1 MTSHLV
7 FTTLNLLKLMK
18 SESLQN
24 PSLADQLDEAF
35 TRPSGREF
43 DQMREVTFKKDIAPH
58 ANGSVLCSFGNTQVI
73 CAAMIEDRVP
83 GWMRQQK
90 VEGGWLTAEYNMLP
104 YSTLSRKDRP
114 SSKGKQD
121 GRNIE
126 IQRLIGRS
134 LRAVV
139 DLKKFP
145 DKTLW
150 IDCDVLRADGGTRTA
165 SITGAWVAIRIA
177 INELL
182 QRGKLEEDPI
192 IDHLAAISVGVY
204 KDTCV
209 LDLDYPEDR
218 DASVDANIVM
228 TGRGQFVEVQ
238 STGEEATY
246 TKTQLDEMLD
256 LAGKG
261 ITELVSAQ
269 KVVLSS

>member
-1 MTSHLV
+1 MT
-7 FTTLNLLKLMK
+7 

-24 PSLADQLDEAF
+24 SSLAEQLDEVFA
-35 TRPSGREF
+35 RPSGRNF
-43 DQMREVTFKKDIAPH
+43 DQMRDVEFKLDIAPH
-58 ANGSVLCSFGNTQVI
+58 ADGSVLCSFGNTQVI
-73 CAAMIEDRVP
+73 CAAMIEDRVRMDETTKS
-83 GWMRQQK
+83 GRGLAHSRIQH
-90 VEGGWLTAEYNMLP
+90 AP

-114 SSKGKQD
+114 SSKGKTD

-165 SITGAWVAIRIA
+165 SITGAWLAARIA
-177 INELL
+177 INDLL
-182 QRGKLEEDPI
+182 KERKLQHDPI
-192 IDHLAAISVGVY
+192 NDHLAAISVGIY
-204 KDTCV
+204 KDTCI

-228 TGRGQFVEVQ
+228 TGSGHFVEVQ

-246 TKTQLDEMLD
+246 SKKQLDEMLA
-256 LAGKG
+256 LAESG
-261 ITELVSAQ
+261 IKELMEYQ
-269 KVVLSS
+269 KKLIEDS

>member
-1 MTSHLV
+1 
-7 FTTLNLLKLMK
+7 MK

-24 PSLADQLDEAF
+24 SSLADQLNEAF

-90 VEGGWLTAEYNMLP
+90 VEGGWLTSEYNMLP

-204 KDTCV
+204 KDTSV

-228 TGRGQFVEVQ
+228 TGSGQFVEVQ

>member
-1 MTSHLV
+1 
-7 FTTLNLLKLMK
+7 MK
-18 SESLQN
+18 SELTQPS
-24 PSLADQLDEAF
+24 SLAEQLDQAF
-35 TRPSGREF
+35 VRPSGR
-43 DQMREVTFKKDIAPH
+43 DSNQMRDVDFKIDIAPH

-104 YSTLSRKDRP
+104 YSTLYRKDRP

-134 LRAVV
+134 LRAVL

-165 SITGAWVAIRIA
+165 SITGAWLATRIA
-177 INELL
+177 INDLL
-182 QRGKLEEDPI
+182 SRGKLQDDPVT
-192 IDHLAAISVGVY
+192 DHLAAISVGIY

-228 TGRGQFVEVQ
+228 TGKGEFVEVQ

-246 TKTQLDEMLD
+246 TKPQLDEMLV
-256 LAGKG
+256 LAEKG
-261 ITELVSAQ
+261 INELIDEQQALL
-269 KVVLSS
+269 KTL

>member
-1 MTSHLV
+1 MTSER
-7 FTTLNLLKLMK
+7 
-18 SESLQN
+18 SPQS
-24 PSLADQLDEAF
+24 SLAEQLDQAF
-35 TRPSGREF
+35 VRPSGRDADQLRTIEF
-43 DQMREVTFKKDIAPH
+43 KPGIAPH
-58 ANGSVLCSFGNTQVI
+58 ANGSILCSFGNTQVI

-90 VEGGWLTAEYNMLP
+90 VAGGWLTAEYNMLP
-104 YSTLSRKDRP
+104 YSTLYRKDRP

-134 LRAVV
+134 LRAVL

-165 SITGAWVAIRIA
+165 SITGSWLAARIA
-177 INELL
+177 INDLL
-182 QRGKLEEDPI
+182 KRGKLSEDPI
-192 IDHLAAISVGVY
+192 IDHLAAISVGIY

-228 TGRGQFVEVQ
+228 SGQGEFVEVQ
-238 STGEEATY
+238 SSGEEATY
-246 TKTQLDEMLD
+246 SRAQLDEMLI
-256 LAGKG
+256 LAEKG
-261 ITELVSAQ
+261 INELVDAQ
-269 KVVLSS
+269 KILLSEYNS